1 MYELQNAAGE
11 HLASMDPEGDVFNIY
26 RENFDMNY
34 NNNRAPFGVYLHAPV
49 RSLTRNLHIRL
60 DRVSI
65 YSPLT
70 HLRSQYI
77 QWFNDKNT
85 DALNQFMEYAMAK
98 PDVWVLTMR
107 QLADWMKNPVPA
119 SKMGEWLT
127 CKNVTLTPAVGTI
140 RCQQYTVQPGDSAYS
155 IATAFAV
162 TTEDFILANGNN
174 PNFGSGENMQPGD
187 SVLIPPWD
195 DGCVGDAVRLVTGPG
210 QIMAQEGF
218 PTDVSDTA
226 DPCKTYIAA
235 PQDSWSSVA
244 EIYSVTETDL
254 RDANP
259 DVAGNVSSGVKL
271 RIPPYKDSCPSFTN
285 DPRPNVLGASKG
297 VSDQNGPPSGFR
309 INLFLSG
316 RPKIDYEFDLS
327 APFKLTLSKVL
338 NTSRENIRFAKITQL
353 DAASRRAM
361 LQVPEVDL
369 ELTIPEATPLAMYAN
384 VSRDLSMD
392 SQFANSDLKNFR
404 LEMSSQPVI
413 RIIES
418 SVTYDVDPTPLT
430 GATGNSG
437 PSSSSSPSSTS
448 PATSASSSSSSA
460 TPSSSGLSSG
470 AIVGIV
476 VGAVAGVLVLVFAVI
491 LMKKRRA
498 GRNGSPLD
506 DGASSLQSSPKGKSV
521 GGSDEEYDND
531 EIEH

>member
-1 MYELQNAAGE
+1 
-11 HLASMDPEGDVFNIY
+11 
-26 RENFDMNY
+26 
-34 NNNRAPFGVYLHAPV
+34 
-49 RSLTRNLHIRL
+49 
-60 DRVSI
+60 
-65 YSPLT
+65 
-70 HLRSQYI
+70 
-77 QWFNDKNT
+77 
-85 DALNQFMEYAMAK
+85 
-98 PDVWVLTMR
+98 
-107 QLADWMKNPVPA
+107 
-119 SKMGEWLT
+119 
-127 CKNVTLTPAVGTI
+127 
-140 RCQQYTVQPGDSAYS
+140 
-155 IATAFAV
+155 
-162 TTEDFILANGNN
+162 
-174 PNFGSGENMQPGD
+174 
-187 SVLIPPWD
+187 
-195 DGCVGDAVRLVTGPG
+195 
-210 QIMAQEGF
+210 MAQEGF

-491 LMKKRRA
+491 LMRKKRA